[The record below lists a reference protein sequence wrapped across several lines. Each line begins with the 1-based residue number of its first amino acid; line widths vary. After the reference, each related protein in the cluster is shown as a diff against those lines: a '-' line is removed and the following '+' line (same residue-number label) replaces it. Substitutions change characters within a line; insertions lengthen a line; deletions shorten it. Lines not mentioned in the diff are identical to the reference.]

1 MFTVE
6 YVKNLQW
13 QDAEHTVFSCV
24 VKYEEFNE
32 EHPSGVNATDSYA
45 HIKEIWAKGNAGEY
59 GSIAEYVPVVIP
71 IHPEIPVF
79 DVSPK
84 ENTNDT
90 PVI

>member
-1 MFTVE
+1 MFTIE

-32 EHPSGVNATDSYA
+32 EHQSGINATDSYA

-59 GSIAEYVPVVIP
+59 GEILEYPPPRVQIE
-71 IHPEIPVF
+71 PEIPVF

-84 ENTNDT
+84 ENINDT
-90 PVI
+90 PII